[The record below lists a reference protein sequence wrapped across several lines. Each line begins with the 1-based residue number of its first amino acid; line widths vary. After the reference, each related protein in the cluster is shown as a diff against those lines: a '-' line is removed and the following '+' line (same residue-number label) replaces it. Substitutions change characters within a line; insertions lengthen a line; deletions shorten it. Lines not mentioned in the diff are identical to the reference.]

1 MSQKSAYKRR
11 SSTIVSQGGRLSR
24 VAPRGKSP
32 APGVGDLASRAVTN
46 LCLWTGALLLFCLL
60 SLLCFEGAG
69 AERSGIP
76 GGVLLGLLLCNVYNV
91 LSALY

>member
-1 MSQKSAYKRR
+1 MFPREDDCPAWLPGEKAPPQELGILLLA
-11 SSTIVSQGGRLSR
+11 LSPTC
-24 VAPRGKSP
+24 VFGQVP
-32 APGVGDLASRAVTN
+32 
-46 LCLWTGALLLFCLL
+46 LLLFCLL